1 MWRVWG
7 CLLVACVP
15 ARPLVHAIE
24 PVSCAQELV
33 ARLAD
38 DALAG
43 RGIGTEGLERAGEL
57 LAERYRTMGMEPV
70 EGSFQQ
76 TFQAT
81 TGVSLGDGNAL
92 SFGSRQGRVGEDF
105 TPLGFSS
112 HGAFA
117 GEVVF
122 AGYGIQAESLD
133 YDDYAGVD
141 VQGRV
146 VLAMRF
152 EPGEDDPESRF
163 DGTRSTRF
171 SDLRYKAMK
180 AREAGVAALVFVA
193 PARGEGEPDILPA
206 IRSDGPVSQAGLPVM
221 QISRA
226 WADEWLATAG
236 TDLATLRAEID
247 EAQTPSSRPIEGLK
261 VEGEVELTLDRV
273 EASNI
278 VGVWPGAGDLKQ
290 ETVVVGAHY
299 DHLGHGGRGSMRPGE
314 HAIHNGA
321 DDNASGVAAMVCGVE
336 RLRFDPPENRRTLV
350 MVAFTA
356 EEIGLAGS
364 THYVNHPVHPLAATL
379 AMVNLDMVGRVE
391 GGTLQA
397 LGTDSAPEWASV
409 LDPASEA
416 SAQPISMG
424 GDGYGPSDHMAFFDR
439 GVPVVHFFSGAHD
452 AYHTPQDDI
461 DTLDYAGIGR
471 VVQLLEGSLRGLLTR
486 EEGMTYTRTG
496 RSMALGDRRDY
507 RAYLGT
513 VPDYTA
519 MTSSE
524 GGVLLSAVR
533 DGGPADAAGIE
544 GGDVIVSMAKV
555 TIENL
560 YDMTFVLQDHRPG
573 ETIEVTVERGDETV
587 ALQATLG
594 RRGAPKVKST
604 DPHGGGDPHAPAPP
618 AHGDLSVGAQPA
630 GDGDWAP
637 TAGSAVPGLL
647 HADEA
652 HLSGLR
658 QLTFGGENAEAY
670 WAPDGR
676 RLILQR
682 TPGEGSCD
690 QQYVLDLTTGDMTLV
705 SSGKGRTTCG
715 YYTWP
720 HGDRIL
726 YATTE
731 GGGDACP
738 EPPDRSQGYVWPLYD
753 TFDIVMH
760 EVGGV
765 AEPWLPMKGYD
776 AEATVCMVDGRV
788 VFTSTRNGDLD
799 LYMAQEDGTGLEQIT
814 DVPGYD
820 GGAFFTQDCS
830 ALIWRASRPT
840 GTTLVDY
847 QRLLM
852 QGLVRPGALEVF
864 WMDMASREVEQ
875 LTENGAANFGP
886 YPLPGQDGVIFSSN
900 VNGLGREFDLH
911 LVHRDTH
918 VIEQVTHT
926 AGFDGFPMFSPDGQW
941 LVFASNRA
949 TAEGA
954 YDTNLFLARW
964 TDEGS

>member
-1 MWRVWG
+1 MWRALVWV
-7 CLLVACVP
+7 LVACGTG
-15 ARPLVHAIE
+15 RPPVDRIE
-24 PVSCAQELV
+24 PVPCAEELV
-33 ARLAD
+33 AQLAD

-43 RGIGTEGLERAGEL
+43 RGIGTEGLEVAAEL
-57 LAERYRTMGMEPV
+57 LAERYGAMGMDAV
-70 EGSFQQ
+70 DGSYRQ

-81 TGVSLGDGNAL
+81 TGVSLGEGSRL
-92 SFGSRQGRVGEDF
+92 SFGDRDAVVGEEF

-112 HGAFA
+112 PGAFE
-117 GEVVF
+117 GDVVF
-122 AGYGIQAESLD
+122 AGYGIQAEPLD

-141 VQGRV
+141 VEGRV

-180 AREAGVAALVFVA
+180 AREAGAAALVLVA
-193 PARGEGEPDILPA
+193 PARSEDEPDILPA

-226 WADEWLATAG
+226 FADAWLATAG
-236 TDLATLRAEID
+236 IDLATLRAAID
-247 EAQTPSSRPIEGLK
+247 QDQTPASRPIEGLQ
-261 VEGEVELTLDRV
+261 VQGEVELVIERV

-278 VGVWPGAGDLKQ
+278 VGVWPGSGSLKD

-336 RLRFDPPENRRTLV
+336 RLKADPPEDRRALV
-350 MVAFTA
+350 MIGFSA

-364 THYVNHPVHPLAATL
+364 THYVTEPVRPLEATL
-379 AMVNLDMVGRVE
+379 AMVNLDMVGRID

-397 LGTDSAPEWASV
+397 LGTDSAPEWGDV
-409 LDPASEA
+409 LNPASEA
-416 SAQPISMG
+416 AGQPISMG

-452 AYHTPQDDI
+452 IYHTPDDDI
-461 DTLDYAGIGR
+461 DTLDYEGLGR
-471 VVQLLEGSLRGLLTR
+471 TVELLEGTLHGLLTR
-486 EEGMTYTRTG
+486 TEGLTYTRTG

-519 MTSSE
+519 MTATE

-533 DGGPADAAGIE
+533 EGGPADAAGIQ
-544 GGDVIVSMAKV
+544 GGDVIVSMAGV
-555 TIENL
+555 TIANL

-573 ETIEVTVERGDETV
+573 ETIQVTVVREGETV
-587 ALQATLG
+587 ELQATLG
-594 RRGAPKVKST
+594 RRGAPSVASS
-604 DPHGGGDPHAPAPP
+604 DPHGGGDPHRPAPP
-618 AHGDLSVGAQPA
+618 AHGDFSVGADPA
-630 GDGDWAP
+630 EEGDWAP
-637 TAGSAVPGLL
+637 RAGKAVPDLL
-647 HADEA
+647 HADET
-652 HLSGLR
+652 HLSELR

-670 WAPDGR
+670 WAPDGE

-682 TPGEGSCD
+682 TPGEGTCD
-690 QQYVLDLTTGDMTLV
+690 QQYMLDLNTGDMTLV

-715 YYTWP
+715 YTTWP
-720 HGDRIL
+720 SGDRIL

-753 TFDIVMH
+753 TFDIVIH
-760 EVGGV
+760 KVGEEP
-765 AEPWLPMKGYD
+765 EPWLPRKGYD

-799 LYMAQEDGTGLEQIT
+799 LYIAEEDGSGLEQIT
-814 DVPGYD
+814 DAPGYD

-830 ALIWRASRPT
+830 ALVWRASRPT

-864 WMDMASREVEQ
+864 WMDLASREVTQ

-900 VNGLGREFDLH
+900 VNGQGREFDLH
-911 LVHRDTH
+911 LVRRDTRA
-918 VIEQVTHT
+918 VEQVTHS

-954 YDTNLFLARW
+954 YDTNLFIARW
-964 TDEGS
+964 TDEG